1 MAAIIHPDL
10 SPALDAQEWAD
21 EPFERPQLVVIEG
34 GSLAALRRRQP
45 AAVYRSRRRVAAA
58 LVVLALALAS
68 LGVRALLP
76 AGAEPTPAPAAAA
89 PATAAASVVVA
100 APGDSLWTI
109 ARRVQPDGDVRPLVD
124 AMRDANGGATLQAGQ
139 RVLVPAR

>member
-10 SPALDAQEWAD
+10 STALDAEEWAD

-45 AAVYRSRRRVAAA
+45 AAVYRRRRRAAA
-58 LVVLALALAS
+58 AVTAVVLALAF

-76 AGAEPTPAPAAAA
+76 AGAEQSPAPAAAA
-89 PATAAASVVVA
+89 STTAAATVVVA
-100 APGDSLWTI
+100 APGDSLWTV
-109 ARRVQPDGDVRPLVD
+109 ARRVQPEGDVRPLVD
-124 AMRDANGGATLQAGQ
+124 AMREANGGATLHAGQ
-139 RVLVPAR
+139 RVLVPSR